1 MCYIAHEIY
10 KPIMR
15 CVRTLYSFSS
25 CQQCESRVSFS
36 SSSLKTEE
44 HICRERLCGLV
55 KVGQWETKNDQEEK
69 MTTRA
74 LRLDKAHILIFR
86 QANAS
91 TNNLGSYF
99 ISVYCFL
106 YPLLPL
112 QWYYCFSIDLFS
124 FELI

>member
-1 MCYIAHEIY
+1 M
-10 KPIMR
+10 
-15 CVRTLYSFSS
+15 
-25 CQQCESRVSFS
+25 
-36 SSSLKTEE
+36 
-44 HICRERLCGLV
+44 
-55 KVGQWETKNDQEEK
+55 GQWETKNDQEEK

-86 QANAS
+86 QANTS

-112 QWYYCFSIDLFS
+112 QWYYCLSIDLFS